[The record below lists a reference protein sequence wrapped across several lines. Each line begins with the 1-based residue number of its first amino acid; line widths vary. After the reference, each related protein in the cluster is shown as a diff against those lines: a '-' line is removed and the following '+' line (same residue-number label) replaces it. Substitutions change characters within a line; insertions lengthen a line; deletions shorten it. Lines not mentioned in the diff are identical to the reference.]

1 MDLLEGQRAHVDV
14 LVRSTDERIVP
25 ERVECLIKRPRESQ
39 WRTKALT
46 PASWLALGHGVYS
59 LRLDPEDLPEP
70 GAMSVLVKGEGI
82 EPTLS
87 SFRVVPQHHTSPTDV
102 MLTTLVGRV
111 VGLDG
116 KPKPKAQVVAR
127 LATAPLNVGGV
138 AISNEAITV
147 EADEDGEVMLKLVT
161 GATVHVTIQAVNW
174 NKQFVVP
181 PPLAAGLPVR
191 IFSL

>member
-1 MDLLEGQRAHVDV
+1 MDLVEGQRFHVDM
-14 LVRSTDERIVP
+14 LVRGTDERIAP

-70 GAMSVLVKGEGI
+70 GLMSVLVKSEGL

-87 SFRVVPQHHTSPTDV
+87 SFRVVPRHHSSPTDV

-127 LATAPLNVGGV
+127 LATAPVNVAGI
-138 AISNEAITV
+138 AISNEASTV
-147 EADEDGEVMLKLVT
+147 ETDDEGEVTLRLVT

-181 PPLAAGLPVR
+181 PPLAAGMPVR
-191 IFSL
+191 LFSL

>member
-1 MDLLEGQRAHVDV
+1 MDLVEGQRTHVDV
-14 LVRSTDERIVP
+14 LVRSAEERLLPERI
-25 ERVECLIKRPRESQ
+25 ECLIRRPREEQ
-39 WRTKALT
+39 WKVKALT

-70 GAMSVLVKGEGI
+70 GAMSVLVRGEGI

-87 SFRVVPQHHTSPTDV
+87 SFRVLARNQASPTDV

-127 LATAPLNVGGV
+127 LATAPVSIGAA
-138 AISNEAITV
+138 AISSEPITV
-147 EADEDGEVMLKLVT
+147 EADDDGEVSIRLVT

-174 NKQFVVP
+174 TKQFVVP
-181 PPLAAGLPVR
+181 PPLAAGMPVR
-191 IFSL
+191 LFSV